1 MQADNKGLYHRIE
14 FGKTNIAI
22 ENVAVNGASQAVLE
36 QQAQDFKHV
45 FGICQQLDGW
55 ILVTVWGVS
64 PEYSWIGKNNFAPG
78 KVTSR
83 FSSDHNPGIDLIH
96 FFRF

>member
-1 MQADNKGLYHRIE
+1 LKIAITELD
-14 FGKTNIAI
+14 IAI

-45 FGICQQLDGW
+45 FDVCQQLDGC
-55 ILVTVWGVS
+55 ISVTVWGVS
-64 PEYSWIGKNNFAPG
+64 PKDSWIGKNNFAPG

-96 FFRF
+96 FFRFWKSCTF